1 MPFGLSFKWGK
12 GEVMQRIRNRAV
24 HDESGLGLIEIVVA
38 MLILALLAVSFL
50 PILIQGVKTGA
61 LNATRATAGQIAQQQ
76 IENAKALD
84 PDCSTITALAAQP
97 VSPVTDPRNVLLT
110 ITKAAGACPATYPG
124 TMSYTVTVTN
134 GSTLQTIITTKTL
147 LYVETA

>member
-1 MPFGLSFKWGK
+1 VKD
-12 GEVMQRIRNRAV
+12 NRTRAQV
-24 HDESGLGLIEIVVA
+24 DDSGLGLIEIVVS

-76 IENAKALD
+76 IETAKTLD
-84 PDCSTITALAAQP
+84 PDCSVITSLAAIP
-97 VSPVTDPRNVLLT
+97 LSPVTDPRNVPLT
-110 ITKAAGACPATYPG
+110 ITKSAGACPATYPG

-134 GSTLQTIITTKTL
+134 GSTLVPIITTKTL
-147 LYVETA
+147 LYVETD